1 MKTILTTLFS
11 VSILA
16 TMAIAGPGCSG
27 YKEVTLA
34 EQKSHAHEVLVVE
47 IDGMELFQLTNQE
60 GKIFFKIKES
70 LRRRSGP
77 GPRQRTACRAISQSL
92 QSSPRKLIIPGGR
105 FPLPRRFPNP
115 FRNAFQSGEFYLL
128 IILHDQPFQ
137 G

>member
-60 GKIFFKIKES
+60 GKIFFKISGAEGLLEHRVFGFS
-70 LRRRSGP
+70 ADLRP
-77 GPRQRTACRAISQSL
+77 
-92 QSSPRKLIIPGGR
+92 
-105 FPLPRRFPNP
+105 
-115 FRNAFQSGEFYLL
+115 
-128 IILHDQPFQ
+128 QPFFIFIQ
-137 G
+137 LQRQVVLAGLHELHVA

>member
-47 IDGMELFQLTNQE
+47 IGGMEPVSYTH
-60 GKIFFKIKES
+60 
-70 LRRRSGP
+70 LRAHE
-77 GPRQRTACRAISQSL
+77 T
-92 QSSPRKLIIPGGR
+92 
-105 FPLPRRFPNP
+105 
-115 FRNAFQSGEFYLL
+115 
-128 IILHDQPFQ
+128 
-137 G
+137 

>member
-60 GKIFFKIKES
+60 GKIFFKIRNLFGEEVPRASTKNS
-70 LRRRSGP
+70 LPSNI
-77 GPRQRTACRAISQSL
+77 QKFTKL
-92 QSSPRKLIIPGGR
+92 SSKADFLRGR
-105 FPLPRRFPNP
+105 FPIP
-115 FRNAFQSGEFYLL
+115 FRNS
-128 IILHDQPFQ
+128 IQP
-137 G
+137 GGIVPADHSP